1 MWSRCHFREFL
12 FQFSIVASSDCRR
25 AFCSGVSLMSPWNKS
40 SSSTYSC
47 SSTVGKSNRLFKL
60 FFFLLGRWG
69 CDMYIYMTC
78 LCSPELLLTCCCVKS
93 ACVIMPPPV
102 TVNTSDVIVGSSEWH
117 HVYLVDRRGRSP
129 WTNKVNKIVKQLLT
143 FTLFHRC
150 FRYNTIIQLFV
161 SEGAWLKV
169 LIDLL
174 SDSLDNM
181 LFNSK
186 IISDVSSLPSLFVEA
201 TKWERGQLIIGE
213 GHSFSCQFCLL
224 QVYKSFLYL
233 FQIYS
238 FFLTSTLDQSLKN
251 IPLPHCT
258 LRCWYKDSPYYYTI
272 NVKNTSAGSL
282 IQSLQMA

>member
-1 MWSRCHFREFL
+1 MLLCEKCMCHNATPSHC
-12 FQFSIVASSDCRR
+12 QYKW
-25 AFCSGVSLMSPWNKS
+25 CS
-40 SSSTYSC
+40 
-47 SSTVGKSNRLFKL
+47 
-60 FFFLLGRWG
+60 
-69 CDMYIYMTC
+69 
-78 LCSPELLLTCCCVKS
+78 
-93 ACVIMPPPV
+93 
-102 TVNTSDVIVGSSEWH
+102 VGSSEWC
-117 HVYLVDRRGRSP
+117 HVYLVDRWGRSP

-258 LRCWYKDSPYYYTI
+258 LRCWYKDSPYYYTT
-272 NVKNTSAGSL
+272 K
-282 IQSLQMA
+282 